1 MKVDRTGSV
10 RTGTPSKRSGKS
22 GGTAERPFSK
32 HVTDN
37 NESAGAVGGVAP
49 VQSVDALLAIQ
60 EVEDPA
66 AEQKRKR
73 ARQWGEDLLDQL
85 DRLRLGLVTGA
96 ISRSELDRIAEM
108 VARQREQ
115 VDDPLLTAVLDE
127 IELRARVEIA
137 KFRRDS

>member
-1 MKVDRTGSV
+1 
-10 RTGTPSKRSGKS
+10 
-22 GGTAERPFSK
+22 
-32 HVTDN
+32 
-37 NESAGAVGGVAP
+37 
-49 VQSVDALLAIQ
+49 
-60 EVEDPA
+60 
-66 AEQKRKR
+66 
-73 ARQWGEDLLDQL
+73 
-85 DRLRLGLVTGA
+85 LRLGLVTGA